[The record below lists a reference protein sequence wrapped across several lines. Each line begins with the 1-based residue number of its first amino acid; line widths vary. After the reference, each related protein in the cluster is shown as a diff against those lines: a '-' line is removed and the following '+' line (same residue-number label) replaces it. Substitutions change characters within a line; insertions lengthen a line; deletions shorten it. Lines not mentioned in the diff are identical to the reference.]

1 MSDPDDDRDA
11 RSDEM
16 HGAVQKRAAREARSR
31 KEREP
36 TVWENLSLIG
46 ALGWLI
52 VVPPLLGGLL
62 GRWLDRVTGHPIL
75 WSGLFIAAGVVI
87 GAWLAWQK
95 ATRS

>member
-1 MSDPDDDRDA
+1 
-11 RSDEM
+11 M
-16 HGAVQKRAAREARSR
+16 HGAVQKRAAREARGR

-87 GAWLAWQK
+87 GAWLAWQR
-95 ATRS
+95 ATRP